1 MAYLIDS
8 KGKRLVMTSTHEL
21 YAKEELK
28 KSLADAL
35 KSHVRVAVH
44 KDRMSF
50 ETSQKVLT
58 VKQKHTIHLIYREH
72 HCRGYTSRVSDKMFE
87 SDYYETV
94 KRINF
99 HRCYGR

>member
-21 YAKEELK
+21 YAKEVLK

-44 KDRMSF
+44 KDQMSF
-50 ETSQKVLT
+50 ETSQAIVT
-58 VKQKHTIHLIYREH
+58 VKQKHTILLIYREH
-72 HCRGYTSRVSDKMFE
+72 HCRGYASRVGEKVYQSDIR
-87 SDYYETV
+87 ETV

-99 HRCYGR
+99 HKCYGR